1 MLMTCPVARIRQA
14 DKITQLN
21 ERGEVINEGTPD
33 ELLEPLDDDTQ
44 TVTSDD
50 LETEIQRTV
59 TFAAIPDEDDEPE
72 EDATRRL
79 GDSDMYGFYARAA
92 GRHTLV
98 VLAICMAI
106 YAFCQAFPSMSRR
119 LQVPLQV

>member
-1 MLMTCPVARIRQA
+1 MTCSVARIRQA

-33 ELLEPLDDDTQ
+33 ELLEPLDDDDAQ
-44 TVTSDD
+44 TITSDD
-50 LETEIQRTV
+50 LETDIQRTV

-72 EDATRRL
+72 EDNTRRL
-79 GDSDMYGFYARAA
+79 GDSSMYGFYARAA

-106 YAFCQAFPSMSRR
+106 YAFCQAFPSMFD
-119 LQVPLQV
+119 PLQVLQVS